1 MSAIDAAAKKVDD
14 LTLGAMSSDRITV
27 DPADPWADIWNPPPQ
42 VYKERCPHTGYLMTK
57 PFEQN
62 NPMPGQFD
70 QTSDYIVSM
79 LKPVI
84 KPKDGGA
91 KAKAAAADAK
101 PKKEKKEKAPKT
113 PQPASDEDPF
123 VKARLVIA
131 KVLEVGHVENSD
143 KLYCCKVQVGPEEI
157 RQVITGLRKF
167 VPEAELTNKMVLCI
181 TNLKVAKLAGQTSE
195 AMILATT
202 CELNGELSVKVVNVP
217 ETATVGDVVGADP
230 EEALQVTVVL
240 QEALVDLGRPEV
252 AEGDV
257 TEGRGLVAR
266 HAAGSAVRDRDG
278 AALGREGGAGLFDP
292 VEPVVARGRE
302 ALHDPAALVDE
313 RAEAAVV
320 ERGREVL
327 ELAPLRAHARD
338 QEP

>member
-1 MSAIDAAAKKVDD
+1 MTAIDAAAKKVDD
-14 LTLGAMSSDRITV
+14 LTLGAMSSDRVKV

-91 KAKAAAADAK
+91 RAAAATGDAK

-143 KLYCCKVQVGPEEI
+143 KLYCCKVQVGPEET

-167 VPEAELTNKMVLCI
+167 VPEAELTNKLVLCI
-181 TNLKVAKLAGQTSE
+181 LNLKVAKLAGQISE

-217 ETATVGDVVGADP
+217 ETATVGDVVGA
-230 EEALQVTVVL
+230 E
-240 QEALVDLGRPEV
+240 GV
-252 AEGDV
+252 APG
-257 TEGRGLVAR
+257 
-266 HAAGSAVRDRDG
+266 AAGYPKECKSKFWDAVK
-278 AALGREGGAGLFDP
+278 
-292 VEPVVARGRE
+292 
-302 ALHDPAALVDE
+302 
-313 RAEAAVV
+313 
-320 ERGREVL
+320 
-327 ELAPLRAHARD
+327 ELSLIHI
-338 QEP
+338 

>member
-62 NPMPGQFD
+62 NPMPGQFG

-91 KAKAAAADAK
+91 KAAAAAGDAK

-143 KLYCCKVQVGPEEI
+143 KLYCCKVQVGPEET

-167 VPEAELTNKMVLCI
+167 VPEAELTNKLVLCI
-181 TNLKVAKLAGQTSE
+181 LNLKVAKLAGQISE

-202 CELNGELSVKVVNVP
+202 CELNGALSVKVVNVP
-217 ETATVGDVVGADP
+217 ETANVGDVVGA
-230 EEALQVTVVL
+230 E
-240 QEALVDLGRPEV
+240 GV
-252 AEGDV
+252 APG
-257 TEGRGLVAR
+257 
-266 HAAGSAVRDRDG
+266 AAGYPKECKSKFWDAVKEKLKVKGGVCTYDG
-278 AALGREGGAGLFDP
+278 KTLSCAAGAC
-292 VEPVVARGRE
+292 VAD
-302 ALHDPAALVDE
+302 ASVPDDSPIS
-313 RAEAAVV
+313 
-320 ERGREVL
+320 
-327 ELAPLRAHARD
+327 
-338 QEP
+338 